1 MAEYALPGQDRRR
14 SPRFDCRGEARII
27 SLPTD
32 GPFILGKLRNLSL
45 GGICVDI
52 NQPIHP
58 GTRTE
63 MVVCVNAASF
73 RTVGLVKNLIEPS
86 RVCVEFLQM
95 SAGSKILLADLAG
108 QLQRLHAVMAKLRAE
123 RAETEAQLS
132 RELGEAGMRAAQFA
146 RCMPAISRL
155 TAAET
160 PALDGEPSD
169 EENIVKLIPVKIRI
183 DLFG

>member
-1 MAEYALPGQDRRR
+1 MPEFILPGQERRR
-14 SPRFDCRGEARII
+14 SPRFDCRGEARIS
-27 SLPTD
+27 SLPSE

-52 NQPIHP
+52 NQPIHQ

-86 RVCVEFLQM
+86 RACVEFVQM
-95 SAGSKILLADLAG
+95 SAGSKVLLADLAG
-108 QLQRLHAVMAKLRAE
+108 QLQRLHAVMAKLRSG
-123 RAETEAQLS
+123 RLETEAQLS
-132 RELGEAGMRAAQFA
+132 RELGEAGLRAAHFA
-146 RCMPAISRL
+146 RCVSLSSRL
-155 TAAET
+155 SAVGASEVD
-160 PALDGEPSD
+160 AKPSD
-169 EENIVKLIPVKIRI
+169 DDSIAKLIPVKIRI